1 MKQLEYNL
9 KKTLIE
15 LNIDIDDTI
24 IKDMITIIKKFK
36 KDNKIINKNELI
48 SIIKSNSHNNNLYEN
63 IDFNDEIVSIIELD
77 EYDELIDI
85 EVENE
90 DSLFYANDI
99 LTHNSAYGNIDADM
113 SSISDSIGIAQTA
126 DLLVALVQNASMAE
140 ENKVMLKFL
149 KNRLEGFLGSILLEV
164 DYHHMT
170 YRDWIDNDNENNNNN
185 QNNDNNSN
193 QSLNLGEFSF
203 D

>member
-1 MKQLEYNL
+1 MKQE
-9 KKTLIE
+9 
-15 LNIDIDDTI
+15 
-24 IKDMITIIKKFK
+24 
-36 KDNKIINKNELI
+36 KIANTYYVALM
-48 SIIKSNSHNNNLYEN
+48 YEN

-77 EYDELIDI
+77 KYDELIDI

-90 DSLFYANDI
+90 DSLFYANNI

-170 YRDWIDNDNENNNNN
+170 YKDWIESDNEDNNH
-185 QNNDNNSN
+185 QNIDNNS
-193 QSLNLGEFSF
+193 QKSFNLGEFSF